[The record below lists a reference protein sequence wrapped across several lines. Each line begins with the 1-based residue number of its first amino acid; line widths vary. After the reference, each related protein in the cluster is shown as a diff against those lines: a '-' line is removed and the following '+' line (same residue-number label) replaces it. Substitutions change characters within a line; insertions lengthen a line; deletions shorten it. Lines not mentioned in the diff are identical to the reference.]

1 MQQALNLYENYY
13 KLRQQKCHHHAANSF
28 GLFLRSWNVAALLR
42 PGVLLENY
50 YRELVSFLSA
60 RLGNAQAAEDV
71 VHDAYVRVL
80 ERTSDEPI
88 EQPRAFLYRTALNLV
103 IDGHRRSALRQS
115 EPLEVLDSEEL
126 FFSPSPQLLMDQNQR
141 LQQIQQALSE
151 LPAAC
156 RESFLLRKLEG
167 LSHVEIAERLGV
179 SRSVVEK
186 HIVNAM
192 KHCRIRIR
200 QWDKS

>member
-1 MQQALNLYENYY
+1 
-13 KLRQQKCHHHAANSF
+13 
-28 GLFLRSWNVAALLR
+28 
-42 PGVLLENY
+42 LENY

-80 ERTSDEPI
+80 ERSSDEPI

-103 IDGHRRSALRQS
+103 IDGHRRNTLRQI
-115 EPLEVLDSEEL
+115 EPLEALDADER
-126 FFSPSPQLLMDQNQR
+126 FYSPSPQATLAQGQR
-141 LQQIQQALSE
+141 LEMVQRALNE
-151 LPAAC
+151 LPTVC
-156 RESFLLRKLEG
+156 RDCFLLRKLEG
-167 LSHVEIAERLGV
+167 LSHLEIAERLGV

-200 QWDKS
+200 QWDHA

>member
-1 MQQALNLYENYY
+1 M
-13 KLRQQKCHHHAANSF
+13 
-28 GLFLRSWNVAALLR
+28 
-42 PGVLLENY
+42 ENY
-50 YRELVSFLSA
+50 YRELMGFLSA

-80 ERTSDEPI
+80 ERASAEPL

-103 IDGHRRSALRQS
+103 IDGHRRSTSRQV
-115 EPLEVLDSEEL
+115 EPLEVLDTEER
-126 FFSPSPQLLMDQNQR
+126 FFSPSPQVLMDHGQR
-141 LQQIQQALSE
+141 LEMMQRALAE
-151 LPAAC
+151 LPVAC
-156 RESFLLRKLEG
+156 RECFLLRKIEG
-167 LSHVEIAERLGV
+167 LSHPEIAERLGM

-200 QWDKS
+200 QWDNA

>member
-1 MQQALNLYENYY
+1 MRITINYAGNSAIMMPLLNLACFSAHGM
-13 KLRQQKCHHHAANSF
+13 LPHS
-28 GLFLRSWNVAALLR
+28 LRS
-42 PGVLLENY
+42 GVMLENY

-80 ERTSDEPI
+80 ERSSDEPI

-103 IDGHRRSALRQS
+103 IDGHRRNALRQV
-115 EPLEVLDSEEL
+115 EPLEVLDTEER
-126 FFSPSPQLLMDQNQR
+126 FFSPSPQVSVDHGQR
-141 LQQIQQALSE
+141 LEMIQRALAE
-151 LPAAC
+151 LPANC
-156 RESFLLRKLEG
+156 RDSFLLRKLEG
-167 LSHVEIAERLGV
+167 LSHAEIAERLGV

-186 HIVNAM
+186 YIVNAM

-200 QWDKS
+200 QWDNA